1 MVSNS
6 GQEPAQEDQM
16 KLTNIKKTLFCQM
29 SHLKTLCQLG
39 ALSEVVYHF
48 YKSYKLFT
56 QYTSYEVPYIAKS
69 STPK

>member
-6 GQEPAQEDQM
+6 GKKPVEEDQM
-16 KLTNIKKTLFCQM
+16 KLTHIKKTLFCQM

-48 YKSYKLFT
+48 YKSYKFFT
-56 QYTSYEVPYIAKS
+56 QYTSYELPYIAKS